1 MVAALVE
8 GAPAPD
14 FHLVRDGGGA
24 ISLADF
30 KNTKLVLYF
39 YPKADT
45 PGCTIEAKDF
55 SRLSP
60 AFAKAGVAV
69 VGVSADPVKKQDAF
83 KTKHALIT
91 PLASDETH
99 EMLQLYGVWG
109 KKSMYGKT
117 YMGIQRTTVLIGAD
131 GRIARIWPKVKIEG
145 HAEEVLAAAKAL

>member
-1 MVAALVE
+1 MAETLVE

-14 FHLVRDGGGA
+14 FRLARDGGGA

-30 KNTKLVLYF
+30 KNRKLVLFF

-60 AFAKAGVAV
+60 AFAEAGITV

-83 KTKHALIT
+83 KTKHRLTRCCNPTGSGAKNPCTGRPIWALRE
-91 PLASDETH
+91 PPS
-99 EMLQLYGVWG
+99 
-109 KKSMYGKT
+109 
-117 YMGIQRTTVLIGAD
+117 
-131 GRIARIWPKVKIEG
+131 
-145 HAEEVLAAAKAL
+145 